1 MATKKAIVAAK
12 QLLDGY
18 QPRDQAAR
26 ELLADRYDEMFEA
39 LGCITLTTR
48 NYASTALG
56 FMLRYAL
63 FLEEIG
69 AWTRQSDDPVPFAH
83 RYVSL
88 YTERRAADGH
98 HGAQTAQSMLSG
110 IGRLYQPHLWP
121 RTTAP
126 TRARNPDAP
135 YSADEQDEFRTVASQ
150 FRATRNDARLEATI
164 GGGLGAGL
172 SPADLRVVRG
182 HHVTRDNRGNVY
194 VHVVGS
200 TLPDRT
206 IAVLPEWADYL
217 HDAARHMGD
226 QLLISGTDDDT
237 RNHSQ
242 RITVPLNKF
251 AGLHISL
258 RRLRATWLIGRLAA
272 GVPERAV
279 REFAGLQ
286 DSAQFSTFDMHY
298 DDWDDDTKNR
308 WLRNGGRPC

>member
-1 MATKKAIVAAK
+1 MATRKAIAAAER
-12 QLLDGY
+12 LLTNY
-18 QPRDQAAR
+18 RPRDQEAR
-26 ELLADRYDEMFEA
+26 ELLAARHDEMFEA
-39 LGCITLTTR
+39 LGCIPLTTR
-48 NYASTALG
+48 NYARTALG

-63 FLEEIG
+63 FLETIG
-69 AWTRQSDDPVPFAH
+69 AWTRESDVPVPFAH

-98 HGAQTAQSMLSG
+98 HGAQTAQSMLSK
-110 IGRLYQPHLWP
+110 IGRVYQPHLWP

-135 YSADEQDEFRTVASQ
+135 YSADEQDELRTVASQ
-150 FRATRNDARLEATI
+150 FRAVRGDARLEATI
-164 GGGLGAGL
+164 GGVLGAGL

-182 HHVTRDNRGNVY
+182 HHVTRDTDGTVF

-206 IAVLPEWADYL
+206 IAVLPEWADYVY
-217 HDAARHMGD
+217 DAARHMGD
-226 QLLISGTDDDT
+226 QLLISGTTDDT

-258 RRLRATWLIGRLAA
+258 NRLRATWMIGRLAA
-272 GVPERAV
+272 GVPDRLV

-286 DSAQFSTFDMHY
+286 DSAQFSTFDVHY
-298 DDWDDDTKNR
+298 DDWDDDTKHR